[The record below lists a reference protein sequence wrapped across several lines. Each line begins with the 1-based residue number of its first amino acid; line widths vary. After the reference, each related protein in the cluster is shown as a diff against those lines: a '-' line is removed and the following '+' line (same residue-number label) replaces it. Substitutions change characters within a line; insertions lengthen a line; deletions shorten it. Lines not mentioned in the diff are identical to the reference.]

1 MTGVPSR
8 ENVGTAAV
16 SSYPRRLP
24 ERRVAL
30 LLVTPTLVILFI
42 LSIYPLIWAGMM
54 AFRVENLFNPAAGK
68 WIGFRNFDFLLT
80 KDQTFWKT
88 MWLTGL
94 WCTATVSIQLLL
106 GYMLAVLLDSTMRGI
121 GLLRTLIV
129 IPVFISPVAM
139 GLTWRFMYEPISGII
154 NYLITS
160 AGFARYTWHT
170 MPESSLISLMI
181 TDIWQWTPFVTLI
194 LLAGMQGIS
203 TEVVEAA
210 RLDRVRG
217 WTYTRRIVLPLIWPV
232 VTVVVLL
239 RLVDAIRVFDL
250 AWVITRGGPG
260 TSSLLASVNM
270 YSQFQA
276 GRLGIMAAYGFLLL
290 IAINIV
296 VVSFLRVLY
305 RQEKETRRAAPAA
318 A

>member
-1 MTGVPSR
+1 MTTVPS
-8 ENVGTAAV
+8 TAVAGAAAMP
-16 SSYPRRLP
+16 SRPRRLS

-30 LLVTPTLVILFI
+30 LLVAPTLIVLII
-42 LSIYPLIWAGMM
+42 LSVYPLGWAVTM
-54 AFRVENLFNPAAGK
+54 AFRVENLFNPAASH
-68 WIGFRNFDFLLT
+68 WIGFRNFEFLLT
-80 KDQTFWKT
+80 KDDTFWKT
-88 MWLTGL
+88 MWLTGV
-94 WCTATVSIQLLL
+94 WCIGTVSIQLAL
-106 GYMLAVLLDSTMRGI
+106 GYLFAVLLDTSMRGI

-139 GLTWRFMYEPISGII
+139 GLTWRFMYEPISGVI

-160 AGFARYTWHT
+160 VGFERYTWHT
-170 MPESSLISLMI
+170 MPESSLISLMVA
-181 TDIWQWTPFVTLI
+181 DIWQWTPFVTLI

-203 TEVVEAA
+203 PEVTEAA

-239 RLVDAIRVFDL
+239 RLVDAIRIFDI
-250 AWVITRGGPG
+250 AWVLTRGGPG

-276 GRLGIMAAYGFLLL
+276 GRLGIMAAYGFLLI

-296 VVSFLRVLY
+296 VISFLRILY
-305 RQEKETRRAAPAA
+305 RQEQETRRAKPAPA
-318 A
+318 

>member
-1 MTGVPSR
+1 MTVVPSTA
-8 ENVGTAAV
+8 VAGAAV
-16 SSYPRRLP
+16 TPPRPRRLT
-24 ERRVAL
+24 ERQVAL
-30 LLVTPTLVILFI
+30 LLVAPTLIILGV
-42 LSIYPLIWAGMM
+42 LSVYPLVWASTM
-54 AFRVENLFNPAAGK
+54 AFRVENLFNPAAGH
-68 WIGFRNFDFLLT
+68 WIGLRNFDFLLT
-80 KDQTFWKT
+80 KDQVFWKT
-88 MWLTGL
+88 MWLTGV
-94 WCTATVSIQLLL
+94 WCTVTVSVQLIL
-106 GYMLAVLLDSTMRGI
+106 GYLLAVLLDTTMRGVGI
-121 GLLRTLIV
+121 LRTLIA

-139 GLTWRFMYEPISGII
+139 GLTWRFMYEPISGIM
-154 NYLITS
+154 NYLLTS
-160 AGFARYTWHT
+160 AGFDRYTWHT

-194 LLAGMQGIS
+194 LLAGMQSIS
-203 TEVVEAA
+203 VEVVEAA

-239 RLVDAIRVFDL
+239 RLVDAIRVFDI
-250 AWVITRGGPG
+250 AWVLTRGGPG

-276 GRLGIMAAYGFLLL
+276 GRLGVMAAYGFLLI

-296 VVSFLRVLY
+296 VVTFLRVLY
-305 RQEKETRRAAPAA
+305 RQEKETRRATPAA

>member
-1 MTGVPSR
+1 M
-8 ENVGTAAV
+8 
-16 SSYPRRLP
+16 
-24 ERRVAL
+24 AL
-30 LLVTPTLVILFI
+30 LLVAPTLIVLFI
-42 LSIYPLIWAGMM
+42 LSVYPLGWAVTM
-54 AFRVENLFNPAAGK
+54 AFRVENLFNPAASH
-68 WIGFRNFDFLLT
+68 WIGLRNFEFLLT
-80 KDQTFWKT
+80 KDDTFWKT
-88 MWLTGL
+88 MWLTGV
-94 WCTATVSIQLLL
+94 WCVGTVSVQLAL
-106 GYMLAVLLDSTMRGI
+106 GYLFAVLLDTSMRGI

-139 GLTWRFMYEPISGII
+139 GLTWRFMYEPISGVI

-160 AGFARYTWHT
+160 VGFERYPWHT

-181 TDIWQWTPFVTLI
+181 ADIWQWTPFVTLI

-203 TEVVEAA
+203 PEVTEAA

-239 RLVDAIRVFDL
+239 RLVDAIRIFDI
-250 AWVITRGGPG
+250 AWVLTRGGPS

-276 GRLGIMAAYGFLLL
+276 GRLGIMAAYGFLLI

-296 VVSFLRVLY
+296 VISFLRVLY
-305 RQEKETRRAAPAA
+305 RQEQETRRAAPATA
-318 A
+318 

>member
-1 MTGVPSR
+1 MAQVLTRGTESVAASPSR
-8 ENVGTAAV
+8 
-16 SSYPRRLP
+16 SRRMT

-30 LLVTPTLVILFI
+30 LLVLPTLVILFI
-42 LSIYPLIWAGMM
+42 LSIYPLVWAGMM

-88 MWLTGL
+88 MWLTGV
-94 WCTATVSIQLLL
+94 WCTVTVSIQLVLGFLL
-106 GYMLAVLLDSTMRGI
+106 ALLLDTTMRGI
-121 GLLRTLIV
+121 GILRTLIV

-139 GLTWRFMYEPISGII
+139 GLTWRFMYEPISGVI
-154 NYLITS
+154 NHLITS
-160 AGFARYTWHT
+160 IGLSRYTWHT
-170 MPESSLISLMI
+170 MPESSLISLII

-194 LLAGMQGIS
+194 LMAGMQGIS
-203 TEVVEAA
+203 VEVVEAA
-210 RLDRVRG
+210 RLDRIRG
-217 WTYTRRIVLPLIWPV
+217 WAYIRRIVLPLIWPV

-239 RLVDAIRVFDL
+239 RLVDAIRVFDI
-250 AWVITRGGPG
+250 AWVLTRGGPG

-276 GRLGIMAAYGFLLL
+276 GRLGVMAAYGFLLL